1 MVFCRDQAA
10 SLHKKLCYNIPADN
24 ADIVLEIESWML
36 TVRRDKAR
44 YSLQLGAQPPP
55 PPTPTPP
62 MVKDTPGLRSIRRV
76 WFLLGG

>member
-62 MVKDTPGLRSIRRV
+62 MVKVCFCGFGSSM
-76 WFLLGG
+76 F